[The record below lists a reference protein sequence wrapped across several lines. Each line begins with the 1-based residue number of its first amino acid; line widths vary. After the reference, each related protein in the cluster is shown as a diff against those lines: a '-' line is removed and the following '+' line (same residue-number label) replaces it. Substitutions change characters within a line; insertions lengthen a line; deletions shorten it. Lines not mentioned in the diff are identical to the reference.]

1 VTWSI
6 SSGGFVGGAKAAS
19 PQERKIMSTTRTAF
33 TCLLAATLVSCATGT
48 ATHDTEADPAS
59 IPAPAGSPSFERRG
73 AEPLINFGGVQRD
86 LAGSPTRVL
95 VLGTPH
101 LNNLPAETFEPAM
114 LSLLLEALENFSPD
128 IIAIEAVNGRTC
140 DEIQRYREL
149 YPTTQKYCRSTDAA
163 LKALKMTRPEAA
175 TAVEQTLAAW
185 PADPTARQRRRL
197 ALLFSGAGEPWSAAL
212 QWSLLDER
220 ERTATDGISK
230 EMGEQLDKD
239 LGSRNENRL
248 IGIEL
253 AARLG
258 HSKLVAIDDH
268 SADLIQTRAPD
279 TMGPAVKAAWSK
291 PHPLEKEFTA
301 RREAFSGSPEK
312 IIESYLFLNSE
323 PFQRYSIE
331 KDFGQAAATP
341 DYDAAARQY
350 VAWWQTRGLRM
361 AANVIEAAGNHPG
374 ARILVITGSSH
385 KAYFEA
391 YLDQMHDIELVDL
404 REVLSAP

>member
-1 VTWSI
+1 
-6 SSGGFVGGAKAAS
+6 
-19 PQERKIMSTTRTAF
+19 MSATRTVL
-33 TCLLAATLVSCATGT
+33 TCLLVATLASCATGK
-48 ATHDTEADPAS
+48 ATHDPAS
-59 IPAPAGSPSFERRG
+59 GPASSSAPAGSPLFDRRG

-101 LNNLPAETFEPAM
+101 LHNLPAETFEPAM
-114 LSLLLEALENFSPD
+114 LSLLLNALEEFSPD

-149 YPTTQKYCRSTDAA
+149 YPTAQKYCRNTDAA
-163 LKALKMTRPEAA
+163 LEALQMTRPEAA
-175 TAVEQTLAAW
+175 AAVDETLVVW
-185 PADPTARQRRRL
+185 PTDPTAQQRRRL

-220 ERTATDGISK
+220 ERTATDGISR
-230 EMGEQLDKD
+230 EMGAQLDND
-239 LGSRNENRL
+239 LASRNENRL

-258 HSKLVAIDDH
+258 HNKLVAIDDH
-268 SADLIQTRAPD
+268 SADLVQTRAPD
-279 TMGPAVKAAWSK
+279 TMSPAVQAAWSN
-291 PHPLEKEFTA
+291 PHPLEEEFTA
-301 RREAFSGSPEK
+301 RRQAFPGSPEQ

-323 PFQRYSIE
+323 PFQRYTIE
-331 KDFGQAAATP
+331 EDFGQAAATS

-374 ARILVITGSSH
+374 ARVLVITGTSH

-391 YLDQMHDIELVDL
+391 YLDQMHDVELVDL
-404 REVLSAP
+404 RKVLSAQPGS